1 MSPGIKKEQARSQ
14 EKELA
19 AIMRTVFISST
30 VLLTILWGLGFGLL
44 TAYVVVLSFFRI
56 LMPKPKPPAP
66 TASPLHDVG
75 EYPVP
80 ST

>member
-1 MSPGIKKEQARSQ
+1 LSPGIKKEQARSQ

-19 AIMRTVFISST
+19 AIMRTIFISST

-56 LMPKPKPPAP
+56 LMPKPKPPVPTPAP
-66 TASPLHDVG
+66 LQDVAHASG
-75 EYPVP
+75 Q
-80 ST
+80 S